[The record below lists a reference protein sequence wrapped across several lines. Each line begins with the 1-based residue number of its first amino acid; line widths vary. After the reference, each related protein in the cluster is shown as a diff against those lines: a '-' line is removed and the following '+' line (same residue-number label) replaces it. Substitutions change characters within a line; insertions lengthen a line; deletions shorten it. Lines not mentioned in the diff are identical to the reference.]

1 MDAPDIR
8 PEAHAAASEASRA
21 ASSRNGLGQTI
32 TLPPGGRTGSALRPS
47 YIAANGRDLRLDL
60 LRGFLVTA
68 MIVNHLPGE
77 SPLYFLTGGNRF
89 FTSAAEG
96 FVLLSGLMA
105 GLVYRRAIQRHG
117 LAAGLIKVLKRAA
130 TLYALTVTVT
140 LLFTVFSEAAG
151 LPWAMDVDLSNPVAF
166 VVSVL
171 TLHQT
176 YYLIDVLVLYTILFL
191 ASPVAFI
198 LLHRGKTW
206 LLLAG
211 SALLYILYQL
221 APNALVLP
229 WPIEGNHLFEVAA
242 WQMLF
247 VAGLALG
254 YHQARIP
261 TLGHRGTRFALTAS
275 GAAMAGLVLLFAL
288 LALAAA
294 RAHDPGAASTGL
306 QRARLWLDEYAFSKV
321 DLRPGRLI
329 AAVIVFS
336 FLFLLVTRFWS
347 EIRRAAGGV
356 LIPLGQHALYA
367 FTAHIALAGL
377 AGLILPETGPTGAGA
392 PWLSAVLQI
401 AGVGLVLLL
410 VKRRILMPTPA
421 THRYWH
427 ASPAFASLAI
437 VALLGHVSFS
447 ARSPERVMA
456 VAIADD
462 PAPRRYGTPVPRV
475 RPIPIDVVAT
485 PVASAYVTVVTGT
498 DRLTSDY
505 LPVMDGSAYERTLYS
520 PALGRSMPYYLYLPP
535 GYEESGKRYP
545 VLYMLHG
552 LGGHREEWIVY
563 GLIGMI
569 DQQIRFGNIAPFIV
583 VLPQGDKGYWVDNA
597 DGGPRWGE
605 YLTRDVVENIDA
617 NYRTLP
623 SPASRGIGGLSAGGF
638 AALSQAFSHPDLF
651 GVVGAHSPSLRSD
664 DGEIPLLGHG
674 DAFDAHDPI
683 FLAEHGPRLDGMRIR
698 IDIGL
703 GDETWLP
710 RARLLRDA
718 LAGSDAALEWQE
730 QPGAHDFDYWNGHI
744 VEYVQFYGAALK
756 SE

>member
-1 MDAPDIR
+1 MDAPDIHAK
-8 PEAHAAASEASRA
+8 AHAAASEPSRA

-32 TLPPGGRTGSALRPS
+32 TLPPGGWKGLALRPS
-47 YIAANGRDLRLDL
+47 YIAPDGRDLRLDL

-151 LPWAMDVDLSNPVAF
+151 LPWAMDVDLGNPVAF

-171 TLHQT
+171 TLRQT

-191 ASPVAFI
+191 AAPAAFI

-211 SALLYILYQL
+211 SALLYVLYQL
-221 APNALVLP
+221 APNGLVLP

-242 WQMLF
+242 WQVLF

-254 YHQARIP
+254 YHQARFP
-261 TLGHRGTRFALTAS
+261 TLGHRETRFALTVS
-275 GAAMAGLVLLFAL
+275 CAAMAGLVLLFAL
-288 LALAAA
+288 LALAAVQ
-294 RAHDPGAASTGL
+294 AHEPGAATTGL
-306 QRARLWLDEYAFSKV
+306 QRARLWLEEYAFSKV

-336 FLFLLVTRFWS
+336 FLFLWVTRFWS
-347 EIRRAAGGV
+347 GIRRAAGGV

-462 PAPRRYGTPVPRV
+462 PAPRRYGTPVPRGRV
-475 RPIPIDVVAT
+475 IRAEVAAT
-485 PVASAYVTVVTGT
+485 PEPSLAPVASSYVSVITGT
-498 DRLTSDY
+498 DLLSSDY
-505 LPVMDGSAYERTLYS
+505 LPVMDGSAHERTLYS
-520 PALGRSMPYYLYLPP
+520 LALGRSMPYYIYLPP

-597 DGGPRWGE
+597 DGGPRWGAVS
-605 YLTRDVVENIDA
+605 TPR
-617 NYRTLP
+617 
-623 SPASRGIGGLSAGGF
+623 
-638 AALSQAFSHPDLF
+638 Q
-651 GVVGAHSPSLRSD
+651 GAQGRY
-664 DGEIPLLGHG
+664 
-674 DAFDAHDPI
+674 
-683 FLAEHGPRLDGMRIR
+683 
-698 IDIGL
+698 
-703 GDETWLP
+703 
-710 RARLLRDA
+710 ARLI
-718 LAGSDAALEWQE
+718 SAA
-730 QPGAHDFDYWNGHI
+730 ACD
-744 VEYVQFYGAALK
+744 K
-756 SE
+756 SSA

>member
-8 PEAHAAASEASRA
+8 TEA
-21 ASSRNGLGQTI
+21 
-32 TLPPGGRTGSALRPS
+32 PVAL
-47 YIAANGRDLRLDL
+47 YISPNGRDLRLDL

-96 FVLLSGLMA
+96 FLLISGLMA
-105 GLVYRRAIQRHG
+105 GLVYRRAIQRSG
-117 LAAGLIKVLKRAA
+117 LAAGLLKVLRRAA

-151 LPWAMDVDLSNPVAF
+151 LPWAMDVDLSNPPAF

-191 ASPVAFI
+191 AAPAAFI
-198 LLHRGKTW
+198 LLDRGKTW

-211 SALLYILYQL
+211 SGLIYALYQL

-242 WQMLF
+242 WQVLF

-254 YHQARIP
+254 YHQSRIP
-261 TLGHRGTRFALTAS
+261 TLGHRAIRTALIAS

-288 LALAAA
+288 LALAAGQ
-294 RAHDPGAASTGL
+294 AHDPGAAFPGL
-306 QRARLWLDEYAFSKV
+306 QRARLWLEEYAFSKA

-329 AAVIVFS
+329 AAAIVFS
-336 FLFLLVTRFWS
+336 FLFLLTTRFWS
-347 EIRRAAGGV
+347 RIRRAAGWV
-356 LIPLGQHALYA
+356 LIPLGQNALYA
-367 FTAHIALAGL
+367 FTAHIVLAGL
-377 AGLILPETGPTGAGA
+377 AGLVLPENGPTGAGA
-392 PWLSAVLQI
+392 PWLSAAIQI
-401 AGVGLVLLL
+401 VGVGIALLL
-410 VKRRILMPTPA
+410 VKRQILMPTPD

-427 ASPAFASLAI
+427 ASPALASLAI

-447 ARSPERVMA
+447 ARPPERASALA

-475 RPIPIDVVAT
+475 RVIRAEGAAT
-485 PVASAYVTVVTGT
+485 PEPSPAPVASSYVTVNTGT
-498 DRLTSDY
+498 DELSSDY
-505 LPVMDGSAYERTLYS
+505 LPVMDGSAHERTLYS
-520 PALGRSMPYYLYLPP
+520 PALGRSMPYYIYLPP
-535 GYEESGKRYP
+535 GYAESGKRYP

-563 GLIGMI
+563 GLIGMV
-569 DQQIRFGNIAPFIV
+569 DQQIRFGNIEPFIL

-597 DGGPRWGE
+597 NGGPRWGE
-605 YLTRDVVENIDA
+605 YLTRDVVQNIDA

-651 GVVGAHSPSLRSD
+651 GVVGAHSPSLRGD
-664 DGEIPLLGHG
+664 DGEIALLGHA
-674 DAFDAHDPI
+674 DEFDAHDPI
-683 FLAEHGPRLDGMRIR
+683 FLAEHGPRLDGMRVWV
-698 IDIGL
+698 DIGL
-703 GDETWLP
+703 SDEMWLP

-718 LAGSDAALEWQE
+718 LSGADVKLEWQE